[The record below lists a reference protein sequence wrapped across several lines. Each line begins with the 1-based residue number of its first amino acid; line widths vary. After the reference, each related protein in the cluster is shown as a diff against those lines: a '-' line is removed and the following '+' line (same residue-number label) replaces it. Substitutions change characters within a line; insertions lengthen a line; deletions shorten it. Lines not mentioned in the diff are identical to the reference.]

1 MNSIT
6 SAWNRLTGALS
17 GTFVESFA
25 LLMSR
30 VALAGIFWRS
40 YQTKVVEGSLLQIDE
55 TQYFI
60 FANEFTG
67 LPISPDLAVPL
78 TVYAEFAFPILLL
91 IGLASR
97 FSAAALAVMA
107 LVIQIFVFPTW
118 AHFFGWDLTV
128 LALAAIIISR
138 GPGLF
143 SLDALIGRFTGT
155 QKSGGA
161 EPRLA

>member
-1 MNSIT
+1 MTALTKHWQRIT
-6 SAWNRLTGALS
+6 GILS
-17 GTFVESFA
+17 GSVVESAA
-25 LLMSR
+25 LLLTR

-40 YQTKVVEGSLLQIDE
+40 YQTKVVEGSWLTIDD

-67 LPISPDLAVPL
+67 LPIAPDLAVPL
-78 TVYAEFAFPILLL
+78 TVYAEFAFPILLA
-91 IGLASR
+91 IGLLSR
-97 FSAAALAVMA
+97 VSAAALAVMA

-118 AHFFGWDLTV
+118 AHFFGWDIMV

-143 SLDALIGRFTGT
+143 SLDAALN
-155 QKSGGA
+155 
-161 EPRLA
+161 LATAKKAA